1 MTDGS
6 EMARATVHNLT
17 EKERALVAETRP
29 AALGALDEDALV
41 GLHTRVRRARDKH
54 VGLHRR
60 EVAERVEIAGARG
73 TVSGAPRRSASK
85 AEIFEGALARVSA
98 SLARAARTSA
108 AILRA
113 ERLDAAAAQS
123 SPRAADAPA
132 TRAAP
137 TGRAPAAAPRRPIER
152 KTAASTRASGARRQ
166 AQRDV
171 AG

>member
-17 EKERALVAETRP
+17 EKERALVAETRA

-41 GLHTRVRRARDKH
+41 ELHTRVRRARDKH

-60 EVAERVEIAGARG
+60 EIAERVEIAGARG
-73 TVSGAPRRSASK
+73 TVSAAPRRSASK

-98 SLARAARTSA
+98 SLAHAARKSA
-108 AILRA
+108 GILRA

-123 SPRAADAPA
+123 GLRAADAPA

-137 TGRAPAAAPRRPIER
+137 TGGPAAAPRRPIER
-152 KTAASTRASGARRQ
+152 KTTASTRASGARRQ

-171 AG
+171 AR